1 MQKKGVNVSLTS
13 YDDIFST
20 EQDRTAPVT
29 EEIRSVTQFSTIVF
43 NLLAGLIFL
52 IAVAGLM
59 LGISTGTEAIQMM
72 MVAFVIFVIPH
83 FAEWLLIR
91 IAAANYRLREFIKS

>member
-1 MQKKGVNVSLTS
+1 MRLIKLLHKLLAVSIIVAVTLIQWVG
-13 YDDIFST
+13 IFL
-20 EQDRTAPVT
+20 
-29 EEIRSVTQFSTIVF
+29 TQFSTVIF

-59 LGISTGTEAIQMM
+59 LGIGTGAAAVQMM
-72 MVAFVIFVIPH
+72 MVAFVIFIIPH

-91 IAAANYRLREFIKS
+91 IAAVNYRLLEFIKS

>member
-1 MQKKGVNVSLTS
+1 MALIKMFLKLLVLPLIVAVTLIQWVG
-13 YDDIFST
+13 IFL
-20 EQDRTAPVT
+20 
-29 EEIRSVTQFSTIVF
+29 TQFSTIVF

-59 LGISTGTEAIQMM
+59 LGIGTGTEAIQMM

-83 FAEWLLIR
+83 FAEWLLTR